1 MPDKDDTGTK
11 VLSLISHKFRTPLS
25 IINGYSDALI
35 SQKETEKVSA
45 FWEKAV
51 EEIHKQGRHM
61 TYLVDRLIRFTKVE
75 ETETKD
81 IVKIPLNLKTLLAAA
96 AREVL
101 EEDGGP
107 AVEAKGDVLK
117 QGPVTVEI
125 NCAPD
130 CALMCDDALMRAAV
144 KELIDNA
151 VKFNLSADKKVN
163 IYSQRHGNSVSVS
176 VKDNGAGIRPGEI
189 NKIFDKFYQIDEYF
203 TGQIEGWGLGLPFVK
218 KVVQLHGGAVS
229 VVSDKG
235 LGSVFTITLNEQ

>member
-11 VLSLISHKFRTPLS
+11 ILSLISHKFRTPLS
-25 IINGYSDALI
+25 IINGYSDALLN
-35 SQKETEKVSA
+35 QKDEKASA

-51 EEIHKQGRHM
+51 EEIHKQGNHLA
-61 TYLVDRLIRFTKVE
+61 YLVDRLIRFTKVE
-75 ETETKD
+75 ETDTKD

-96 AREVL
+96 AREIL
-101 EEDGGP
+101 EEKGGEIS
-107 AVEAKGDVLK
+107 ARGDVLR

-125 NCAPD
+125 SCPED
-130 CALMCDDALMRAAV
+130 FTLMCDDALTRAAL

-151 VKFNLSADKKVN
+151 VKFNLSAAKTVN
-163 IYSQRHGNSVSVS
+163 IYCQKHGGSVSIS

-218 KVVQLHGGAVS
+218 KVMQLHGGAVS

-235 LGSVFTITLNEQ
+235 LGSVFTLTLAAD